1 MKNLIYV
8 LLVLILAS
16 CNTQKKYSNFD
27 YSFARSG
34 GLDPIYENLW
44 ISGSS
49 ATYSS
54 EGRGEKV
61 NKTFK
66 LSPETLKNIETALAE
81 NNFRMIREDYKKLYD
96 HISTSIVVKKGDN
109 SASKSNASQIMAG
122 DQERWNKVSSVFE
135 SIIQSNVKQPTLEK

>member
-8 LLVLILAS
+8 LLVLLLAS

-44 ISGSS
+44 IRGNS
-49 ATYSS
+49 ATYSF
-54 EGRGEKV
+54 EGRGEKI

-66 LSPETLKNIETALAE
+66 ISPETLKNIEVTLAE
-81 NNFRMIREDYKKLYD
+81 NNFRMIQEDYKKLYD
-96 HISTSIVVKKGDN
+96 NVSTSIVVKKGDN
-109 SASKSNASQIMAG
+109 SASKSNASQILER
-122 DQERWNKVSSVFE
+122 DQERWNNVASVYE
-135 SIIQSNVKQPTLEK
+135 SIIQTNVKQSTLK

>member
-8 LLVLILAS
+8 LLVLLLAS
-16 CNTQKKYSNFD
+16 CNSQKNYSNFD

-44 ISGSS
+44 IRGNS
-49 ATYSS
+49 ATYRF

-66 LSPETLKNIETALAE
+66 ISPETEKNIEVALAE
-81 NNFRMIREDYKKLYD
+81 NNFRMIQEDYKKLYD
-96 HISTSIVVKKGDN
+96 NVSTSIVVKKGNN
-109 SASKSNASQIMAG
+109 SASKSNASQILER
-122 DQERWNKVSSVFE
+122 DQERWNNVASVFE
-135 SIIQSNVKQPTLEK
+135 GIIQTNVKQSTLK